1 MSGREEGIVDSSGK
15 FGTGIDPVINS
26 DVVKCIVKKNL
37 NVKHNGKIEGCLS
50 PKRYNIST

>member
-26 DVVKCIVKKNL
+26 DVVKCIVKK
-37 NVKHNGKIEGCLS
+37 KF
-50 PKRYNIST
+50 KRKT